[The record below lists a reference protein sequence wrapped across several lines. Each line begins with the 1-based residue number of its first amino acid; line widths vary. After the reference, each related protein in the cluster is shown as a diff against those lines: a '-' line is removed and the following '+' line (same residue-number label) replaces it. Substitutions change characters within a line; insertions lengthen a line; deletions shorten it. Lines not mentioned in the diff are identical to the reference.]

1 MSTDGSAIALV
12 LGLLVTGCGKSDE
25 PSGVCVSGLTYE
37 GVHYTAYSAR
47 VEVEP
52 GAALGHG
59 TVPACH
65 DGNDGATSESVE
77 VRRVGAASPSAA
89 VMLLNYGGN
98 NIYIADGSAPEDLPP
113 GVRGLLDSAEDR

>member
-1 MSTDGSAIALV
+1 MYD
-12 LGLLVTGCGKSDE
+12 
-25 PSGVCVSGLTYE
+25 

-47 VEVEP
+47 VEVKP
-52 GAALGHG
+52 GAVLGHG

-65 DGNDGATSESVE
+65 DGNDGPTSESVE

-98 NIYIADGSAPEDLPP
+98 SIYVADGTALEDLPP